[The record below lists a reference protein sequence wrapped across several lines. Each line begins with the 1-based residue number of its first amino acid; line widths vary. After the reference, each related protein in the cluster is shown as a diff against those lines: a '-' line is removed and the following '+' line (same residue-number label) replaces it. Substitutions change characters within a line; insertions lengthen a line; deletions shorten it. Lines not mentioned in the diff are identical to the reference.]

1 MTIHKTEGRPKTN
14 AGAEAPPQKPAVPIY
29 HSEQFKSVP
38 AGLEDWVRRKERI
51 GVESLLTDEG
61 SKG

>member
-1 MTIHKTEGRPKTN
+1 MSELADIL
-14 AGAEAPPQKPAVPIY
+14 EAIQY
-29 HSEQFKSVP
+29 SEQFKTVP